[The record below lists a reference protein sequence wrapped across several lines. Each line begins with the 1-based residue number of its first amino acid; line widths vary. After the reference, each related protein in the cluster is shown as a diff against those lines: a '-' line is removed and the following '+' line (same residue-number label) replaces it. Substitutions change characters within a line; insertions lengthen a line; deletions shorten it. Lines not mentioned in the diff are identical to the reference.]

1 MKNITVYFITIF
13 LSILPISE
21 LRGAIPYAAA
31 NQIPWYT
38 AFVIAVLCNAM
49 VAPICWI
56 FLSTLHKLF
65 LKMAWYKH
73 LFERFIE
80 RARTKLHNKVERWGW
95 LGITVFV
102 AIPLPVTGAWTGT
115 LGAWVLGISKRRT
128 MFAVMLGVFIAGIIV
143 TAVVQLGIQALSLFT
158 KELH

>member
-1 MKNITVYFITIF
+1 MENIFVYLFTMF
-13 LSILPISE
+13 LSLLPISE
-21 LRGAIPYAAA
+21 LRGAIPYAVA
-31 NQIPWYT
+31 NQIPWYA

-65 LKMAWYKH
+65 LKMGWYKR

-95 LGITVFV
+95 LGITIFV
-102 AIPLPVTGAWTGT
+102 AIPLPLTGAWTGT

-128 MFAVMLGVFIAGIIV
+128 MLAVILGVIISGIIV
-143 TAVVQLGIQALSLFT
+143 TAVVQMGIQALSLFT